1 MENKLFLEPQLATGI
16 DISLA
21 GARAWQSRLV
31 MAAAVGE
38 ARAGGECQHVM
49 RALVLP

>member
-1 MENKLFLEPQLATGI
+1 MENKLLLELQLATGI
-16 DISLA
+16 EISLV

-31 MAAAVGE
+31 TAATMGQ

-49 RALVLP
+49 RA